1 MLLGYFR
8 FLDAHFL
15 TLPSNLALNR
25 TFVVTMLSK
34 MNLLARRSV
43 PRTASACRS
52 FHVSAPSQNDKES
65 ASDDMVTHPPNEGVL
80 GTLFGNPYYSV
91 PICGLG
97 IMTATATDV
106 SVYTIQSKSSLY
118 LYHGRMQLKQLN
130 LFYFKQDKIL
140 KNIFGVF

>member
-1 MLLGYFR
+1 
-8 FLDAHFL
+8 
-15 TLPSNLALNR
+15 
-25 TFVVTMLSK
+25 MLSK

-118 LYHGRMQLKQLN
+118 IYHGRMQLKQLN

>member
-1 MLLGYFR
+1 
-8 FLDAHFL
+8 
-15 TLPSNLALNR
+15 
-25 TFVVTMLSK
+25 MLSK

-106 SVYTIQSKSSLY
+106 SIYTIQSKSSLY
-118 LYHGRMQLKQLN
+118 ISRKDVIKAIESV
-130 LFYFKQDKIL
+130 LFQTRQNFKKYIRGFLRAFNFKNKEEQTLVQDS
-140 KNIFGVF
+140 

>member
-1 MLLGYFR
+1 
-8 FLDAHFL
+8 
-15 TLPSNLALNR
+15 
-25 TFVVTMLSK
+25 
-34 MNLLARRSV
+34 
-43 PRTASACRS
+43 
-52 FHVSAPSQNDKES
+52 
-65 ASDDMVTHPPNEGVL
+65 MVTHPPNEGVL

-118 LYHGRMQLKQLN
+118 IYHGRMQLKQLN

>member
-1 MLLGYFR
+1 
-8 FLDAHFL
+8 
-15 TLPSNLALNR
+15 
-25 TFVVTMLSK
+25 MLSK

-118 LYHGRMQLKQLN
+118 YITEGCDRSN
-130 LFYFKQDKIL
+130 
-140 KNIFGVF
+140 